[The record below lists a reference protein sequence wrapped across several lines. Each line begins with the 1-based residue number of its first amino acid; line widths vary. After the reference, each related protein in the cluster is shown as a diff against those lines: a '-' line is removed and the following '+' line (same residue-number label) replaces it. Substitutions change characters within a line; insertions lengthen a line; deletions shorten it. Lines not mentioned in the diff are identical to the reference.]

1 MARKYSVK
9 SKSCRWSLQIFF
21 NILDLARIN
30 AWVLYKQVTGEE
42 ISRQEFLFQLAVE
55 LAAEYQNSREKE
67 DKPKTLINISSGSR
81 IRKTCEVRYFTMSQR
96 SMGTGMVRG
105 HTNEITFNVRQP
117 PTEAMNNTKSAMSNE
132 TSSQF
137 TSNAL
142 QNNMR
147 SSGRMTYEPLLY
159 SFKIELRNKFGRD
172 YIAIVRPCDVILEE
186 GRKNAENYNRLDEI
200 DNEIIVTGSVDVS
213 KCYKTW
219 GNAHFYPTLQVA
231 IMKSG

>member
-81 IRKTCEVRYFTMSQR
+81 IRKTCEVRYCTE
-96 SMGTGMVRG
+96 MVRG

-159 SFKIELRNKFGRD
+159 SFKIEFRNNFGRD
-172 YIAIVRPCDVILEE
+172 YIAIDRPCDVILEE
-186 GRKNAENYNRLDEI
+186 GRKNAKYYNYLDEI
-200 DNEIIVTGSVDVS
+200 DNEIIVTGAVDVS
-213 KCYKTW
+213 KSYKT
-219 GNAHFYPTLQVA
+219 
-231 IMKSG
+231 